1 MKIQR
6 KIFLIFVISIFS
18 FLSIGILLNYL
29 LLEKYYIY
37 KSQQE
42 FISISQKI
50 QKKVNVKN
58 DNIDT
63 YITQYGK
70 KNNVRIIILNSNLK
84 THAISYYQRKGN
96 TNIPLKKIQKLI
108 EEKKDNN
115 YICKV
120 YKQKKSSSAKMF
132 FLSETKNGKYILLM
146 KNTKKV
152 HESAMI
158 ASKFYLLTGIFMLI
172 AGLFITAAFSKKITQ
187 PIITMNKATREM
199 ASLHFEQKI
208 PEKGKD
214 EIAELAH
221 SINQMSVQLHN
232 CIDGME
238 KDINRRKQ
246 LIRDLSHELKT
257 PVAVIKGY
265 ADGLLY
271 GIADNKQIIEKYCTV
286 IVNEC
291 ERMDKMVK
299 EMLELSKLEQAV
311 ITPNLQPVTIYSITE
326 NLALKYNRLIEEKNC
341 QLSINGVKTA
351 KIMADIKLLERI
363 INNLLGNA
371 VKYVTTGGKIEIN
384 IYEKKTGTEFSIF
397 NTGKSIPEDKTD
409 KIWDVFY
416 KLDNARK
423 RETEGH
429 GIGLAIVKSA
439 VVLHNGTVFV
449 QNTKEGVI
457 FGCIFP
463 KL

>member
-1 MKIQR
+1 MKIHR
-6 KIFLIFVISIFS
+6 KIFLIFVIGIFS
-18 FLSIGILLNYL
+18 FISIGLLLDYL

-42 FISISQKI
+42 FINISQKI
-50 QKKVNVKN
+50 QKKLETKKN
-58 DNIDT
+58 NIDK
-63 YITQYGK
+63 YITRYGK
-70 KNNVRIIILNSNLK
+70 KNNVRIIVLNSCLE
-84 THAISYYQRKGN
+84 AEAVSYYQRNGN
-96 TNIPLKKIQKLI
+96 TNIPSEKIHKLA
-108 EEKKDNN
+108 EEKKDSS

-120 YKQKKSSSAKMF
+120 YKQKKTSSAKMF
-132 FLSETKNGKYILLM
+132 FLSGTKNGKYILFM

-158 ASKFYLLTGIFMLI
+158 ANEFYLINGIFMLI
-172 AGLFITAAFSKKITQ
+172 AGLFITAAFSRKITQ
-187 PIITMNKATREM
+187 PVIIMNTAAREM
-199 ASLHFEQKI
+199 ANLNFGQKI
-208 PEKGKD
+208 PEKGRD

-221 SINQMSVQLHN
+221 SINQMSVQLYN

-265 ADGLLY
+265 ADGLMY
-271 GIADNKQIIEKYCTV
+271 GIADNKQAIEKYCKV
-286 IVNEC
+286 ISDEC
-291 ERMDKMVK
+291 CRMDKMVK

-311 ITPNLQPVTIYSITE
+311 ITPELKPVTIYKFTE
-326 NLALKYNRLIEEKNC
+326 NLALKYSRLIEEKNC
-341 QLSINGVKTA
+341 QFSINGIKTVE
-351 KIMADIKLLERI
+351 IMADIKLLERI

-371 VKYVTTGGKIEIN
+371 VKYVTAGGKIEIN
-384 IYEKKTGTEFSIF
+384 IYENKTGTEFSIF
-397 NTGKSIPEDKTD
+397 NTSKPIPKDKKD
-409 KIWDVFY
+409 KVWDVFY

-423 RETEGH
+423 RETDGH

-439 VVLHNGTVFV
+439 VTLHNGTVFAR
-449 QNTKEGVI
+449 NTKEGVI
-457 FGCIFP
+457 FGFIFP

>member
-1 MKIQR
+1 MKIQL
-6 KIFLIFVISIFS
+6 KIFLIFTISIFS
-18 FLSIGILLNYL
+18 FLSIGLLCNYL

-37 KSQQE
+37 KSKQE

-50 QKKVNVKN
+50 QKKIETKN
-58 DNIDT
+58 NNIDK
-63 YITQYGK
+63 YITRYGK
-70 KNNVRIIILNSNLK
+70 KNNVRIIILDSGLEAE
-84 THAISYYQRKGN
+84 AISYYQRNGN
-96 TNIPLKKIQKLI
+96 TNIPSKKIKKLA
-108 EEKKDNN
+108 EEKKDMD

-132 FLSETKNGKYILLM
+132 FLSGTKNGKYILFM

-158 ASKFYLLTGIFMLI
+158 ANEFYLITGLFILI
-172 AGLFITAAFSKKITQ
+172 AGLFITAAFSRKITH
-187 PIITMNKATREM
+187 PVIIMNKAAKEM
-199 ASLHFEQKI
+199 ANLNFGQKI

-214 EIAELAH
+214 EITELAH
-221 SINQMSVQLHN
+221 SINQMSVQLYN
-232 CIDGME
+232 CISGME

-265 ADGLLY
+265 ADGLIY
-271 GIADNKQIIEKYCTV
+271 GIADNKQAIEKYCNV
-286 IVNEC
+286 IADEC
-291 ERMDKMVK
+291 GRMDKMVK
-299 EMLELSKLEQAV
+299 EMLELSKLEQTV
-311 ITPNLQPVTIYSITE
+311 ITPDLKPVTIYSITE
-326 NLALKYNRLIEEKNC
+326 NLALKYSRLIEEKNC
-341 QLSINGVKTA
+341 QFSINGIKTV

-371 VKYVTTGGKIEIN
+371 VKYVNAGGKIAIN
-384 IYEKKTGTEFSIF
+384 IYENETGTEFSIF
-397 NTGKSIPEDKTD
+397 NTGKPVPEDKTD
-409 KIWDVFY
+409 KIWDAFY

-439 VVLHNGTVFV
+439 VTLHNGTVFV
-449 QNTKEGVI
+449 RNTEEGVI
-457 FGCIFP
+457 FGCTFP
-463 KL
+463 RL

>member
-6 KIFLIFVISIFS
+6 KIFLIFAIGIFS
-18 FLSIGILLNYL
+18 LISIGILADYL

-42 FISISQKI
+42 FINISQKI
-50 QKKVNVKN
+50 QKKIDIKN
-58 DNIDT
+58 NNINK
-63 YITQYGK
+63 YITRYGK
-70 KNNVRIIILNSNLK
+70 KNNVRIIILNSALEVK
-84 THAISYYQRKGN
+84 AISYYQRNGN
-96 TNIPLKKIQKLI
+96 TNIPSEKIQKLAK
-108 EEKKDNN
+108 EKKDKN

-132 FLSETKNGKYILLM
+132 FLSGMKNGNYILLM

-158 ASKFYLLTGIFMLI
+158 ASEFYLITGIFMLT
-172 AGLFITAAFSKKITQ
+172 AGLFITSAFSRKITQ
-187 PIITMNKATREM
+187 PVIIMNKAAREM
-199 ASLHFEQKI
+199 ANLNFGQKI
-208 PEKGKD
+208 PENGKD

-221 SINQMSVQLHN
+221 SINQMSVQLYN

-238 KDINRRKQ
+238 KDISRRKQ

-265 ADGLLY
+265 ADGLMY
-271 GIADNKQIIEKYCTV
+271 GIADNKQAIEKYCNV
-286 IVNEC
+286 IANEC
-291 ERMDKMVK
+291 ERIDKMVK
-299 EMLELSKLEQAV
+299 EMLELSKLEQTV
-311 ITPNLQPVTIYSITE
+311 ITPDLQPVTIYSITE
-326 NLALKYNRLIEEKNC
+326 NLALKYSRLIEEKNC
-341 QLSINGVKTA
+341 KFSINGTKTV

-371 VKYVTTGGKIEIN
+371 VKYVTAGGKIEVN
-384 IYEKKTGTEFSIF
+384 IYENKTGTEFSIF
-397 NTGKSIPEDKTD
+397 NTGKPVPEDETD

-416 KLDNARK
+416 KLDCARK

-439 VVLHNGTVFV
+439 VTLHNGTVFV
-449 QNTKEGVI
+449 RNTKGGVI